1 MALYLSNLQFSNIRG
16 FKDFSLSFESSKKH
30 RQWTIFIGNN
40 GHGKTTILRAIALGL
55 GDETTSSELL
65 SLLPGKFIRMNKKG
79 TYATTSRIIITL
91 RNSESDKCTTI
102 TTDLSLDVHGGV
114 HIKKSVSDPSFRW
127 SDVFVCGYGSNRGIG
142 GRMHGEYAMRNS
154 LLTLF
159 NDRAGVLEPESIL
172 RDFALM
178 DALDKKRKSGGG
190 SLAQMRGI
198 LWKLWGLNSN
208 HKLDITAQQV
218 VIHGPW
224 GGMPF
229 HALGDGYRGTGS
241 WLLDL
246 MGNCIK
252 AGLWESENRL
262 AGIVLLDEMDEHL
275 HPKWQKTLVPTLRAL
290 LPNIQF
296 IVTTHSPLAI
306 VNTRPGE
313 LFATRLHNAVAELVP
328 DALPSPDGRGANEV
342 LLGEWFGLRST
353 LDNTSEKMLSRYRT
367 AFQNN
372 DKDLLKELEPK
383 LRHRI
388 KSFLPSELD
397 NRYQQHL
404 DDEQRSKLDSIS
416 PEDETKLI
424 ANASRKRLEALRKS
438 K

>member
-1 MALYLSNLQFSNIRG
+1 MALYLSNLKFSNIRG
-16 FKDFSLSFESSKKH
+16 FKDFSLSFESKKKH

-40 GHGKTTILRAIALGL
+40 GHGKTTILRAIAIGL
-55 GDETTSSELL
+55 GDEATASELL
-65 SLLPGKFIRMNKKG
+65 ALLPGKFIRMNKKG
-79 TYATTSRIIITL
+79 AYTASSKIEIEL
-91 RNSESDKCTTI
+91 RDGDSNELIVI
-102 TTDLSLDVHGGV
+102 TTDLSLDEHGGIHV
-114 HIKKSVSDPSFRW
+114 SKEVKSESEFKW
-127 SDVFVCGYGSNRGIG
+127 SDIFVCGYGSNRGTG
-142 GRMHGEYAMRNS
+142 GRMYSTYAMRNA

-178 DALDKKRKSGGG
+178 SAQKKRGAEDPLKK
-190 SLAQMRGI
+190 MRSY
-198 LWKLWGLNSN
+198 LWKLWDLRPN
-208 HKLDITAQQV
+208 HELEISAQQV

-252 AGLWESENRL
+252 AGLWDSPKRL

-275 HPKWQKTLVPTLRAL
+275 HPKWQKALVSTLRTL

-296 IVTTHSPLAI
+296 IATTHSPLAI
-306 VNTRPGE
+306 VNTKPGE
-313 LFATRLHNAVAELVP
+313 IFATILHNSVAELIP
-328 DALPSPDGRGANEV
+328 DPLPSPDGRGANE
-342 LLGEWFGLRST
+342 LLIGEWFGLSST
-353 LDNTSEKMLSRYRT
+353 LDSTSEKLLARYRK
-367 AFQNN
+367 AFQDD

-383 LRHRI
+383 LRQRI

-397 NRYQQHL
+397 NKTQEDL
-404 DDEQRSKLDSIS
+404 DELQRLKLSSIT
-416 PEDETKLI
+416 PEDEEDLI
-424 ANASRKRLEALRKS
+424 KQAAKKHLAALRKV